1 MPGSCDVVV
10 VGGGQAALAAGYY
23 LRRAGLDYVILD
35 AQSRPGGAWR
45 HGWESLRLF
54 SPAEYSPLP
63 GWGMPRQES
72 EEFPTAGHVVD
83 YLRAYEQRYELP
95 VRRPVRVREVR
106 RAGER
111 LAVRTDAGEWLARY
125 VISATGTWEC
135 PYMPDV
141 PGRAEFAGRQVHT
154 VNYTSPEEFRGQ
166 RVVVVGGGN
175 SAAQI
180 LAEVSRVAEATWVT
194 LRPARFMPDDVDG
207 RVLFGVATRKAA
219 GDAGE
224 SVSDLGDIVM
234 LPSVREARDR
244 GVLRPRPMFAR
255 VTERGVR
262 WADGT
267 EEPCDAVIWCTGFRP
282 NLTHLAPLLPGWRQG
297 KVAVEGTRSV
307 DEPYLYLLGY
317 GDWTGPASATLVGAG
332 RTAKATVADIASRL
346 SRRKLHHP
354 RTLTRHRTHHRRH
367 PPRHRQPRRGSR
379 DRAARLTTRT
389 RDHAAEPPPGA
400 DPRWQSC
407 P

>member
-1 MPGSCDVVV
+1 M
-10 VGGGQAALAAGYY
+10 
-23 LRRAGLDYVILD
+23 
-35 AQSRPGGAWR
+35 
-45 HGWESLRLF
+45 F

-111 LAVRTDAGEWLARY
+111 LARY

-234 LPSVREARDR
+234 VPSVREARDR

-255 VTERGVR
+255 LTERGVR

-267 EEPCDAVIWCTGFRP
+267 EGPCDAVIWCTGFRP

-307 DEPYLYLLGY
+307 DEPHLYLLGY

-346 SRRKLHHP
+346 SESL
-354 RTLTRHRTHHRRH
+354 
-367 PPRHRQPRRGSR
+367 
-379 DRAARLTTRT
+379 
-389 RDHAAEPPPGA
+389 
-400 DPRWQSC
+400 
-407 P
+407 

>member
-10 VGGGQAALAAGYY
+10 VGGGQAGLAAGYY

-35 AQSRPGGAWR
+35 AQTHSGGAWR

-63 GWGMPRQES
+63 GWGMPRQEG
-72 EEFPTAGHVVD
+72 EEFPTAEHVVD
-83 YLRAYEQRYELP
+83 YLRAYEQRYDLR

-111 LAVRTDAGEWLARY
+111 LAVQTDAGAWLARY
-125 VISATGTWEC
+125 VISATGTWER
-135 PYMPDV
+135 PYLPDI
-141 PGRAEFAGRQVHT
+141 PGRAEFVGRQLHT
-154 VNYTSPEEFRGQ
+154 VNYTSPEAFRGQ

-234 LPSVREARDR
+234 VPSVRDARKR
-244 GVLRPRPMFAR
+244 GVLHPRPMFAR
-255 VTERGVR
+255 LTAHGVY

-267 EEPCDAVIWCTGFRP
+267 EQPCDAVIWCTGFRP
-282 NLTHLAPLLPGWRQG
+282 NLTHLAPILPGWRQG
-297 KVAVEGTRSV
+297 EVSVESTRSV
-307 DEPYLYLLGY
+307 DEPRLYLLGY

-332 RTAKATVADIASRL
+332 RTAKATVADIS
-346 SRRKLHHP
+346 
-354 RTLTRHRTHHRRH
+354 
-367 PPRHRQPRRGSR
+367 
-379 DRAARLTTRT
+379 ARL
-389 RDHAAEPPPGA
+389 AG
-400 DPRWQSC
+400 
-407 P
+407 

>member
-10 VGGGQAALAAGYY
+10 VGGGQAGLAAGYY
-23 LRRAGLDYVILD
+23 LRRTGLDYVILD
-35 AQSRPGGAWR
+35 AQPHPGGAWR

-63 GWGMPRQES
+63 GWGMPRQEG

-83 YLRAYEQRYELP
+83 YLRVYERRYDLP
-95 VRRPVRVREVR
+95 LRRPVRVQEVR
-106 RAGER
+106 RAGEH
-111 LAVRTDAGEWLARY
+111 LAVDTDAGTWSARY

-135 PYMPDV
+135 PYVPEI
-141 PGRAEFAGRQVHT
+141 PGRGEFAGRQLHT
-154 VNYTSPEEFRGQ
+154 VHYTSPEDFRGQ

-180 LAEVSRVAEATWVT
+180 LAEVSRVADATWVT
-194 LRPARFMPDDVDG
+194 LRPARLMPDDVDG

-219 GDAGE
+219 GAAGGGVRE
-224 SVSDLGDIVM
+224 LGDIVM
-234 LPSVREARDR
+234 VPSVREARDR
-244 GVLRPRPMFAR
+244 GVLHPRPMFVR
-255 VTERGVR
+255 LTERGVW

-297 KVAVEGTRSV
+297 KAVVEGTRSV
-307 DEPYLYLLGY
+307 DEGRLYLLGY
-317 GDWTGPASATLVGAG
+317 GDWTGAASATLVGAG

-346 SRRKLHHP
+346 RESP
-354 RTLTRHRTHHRRH
+354 
-367 PPRHRQPRRGSR
+367 
-379 DRAARLTTRT
+379 
-389 RDHAAEPPPGA
+389 
-400 DPRWQSC
+400 
-407 P
+407 

>member
-10 VGGGQAALAAGYY
+10 VGGGQAGLAAGYY

-35 AQSRPGGAWR
+35 TRQQPGGAWR

-63 GWGMPRQES
+63 GWGMPRQEG
-72 EEFPTAGHVVD
+72 EDFPTAGHVVD
-83 YLRAYEQRYELP
+83 YLRAYEQRYDLP

-111 LAVRTDAGEWLARY
+111 LAVDTEAGTWSARY

-135 PYMPDV
+135 PYVPDI
-141 PGRAEFAGRQVHT
+141 PGREHFGGRQLHT
-154 VNYTSPEEFRGQ
+154 VDYTSPEEFRGQ

-180 LAEVSRVAEATWVT
+180 LAEVSRVAETTWVT

-219 GDAGE
+219 GGSGE
-224 SVSDLGDIVM
+224 SVGDLGDIVM
-234 LPSVREARDR
+234 VPSVRDARDR
-244 GVLRPRPMFAR
+244 GVLHSRPMFAR
-255 VTERGVR
+255 LTEHGVR
-262 WADGT
+262 WADGI
-267 EEPCDAVIWCTGFRP
+267 EQPCDAVIWCTGFRP
-282 NLTHLAPLLPGWRQG
+282 DLSHLASLLPGWRQG
-297 KVAVEGTRSV
+297 TVAVEGTRSV
-307 DEPYLYLLGY
+307 DEGRLYLLGY

-332 RTAKATVADIASRL
+332 RTAKATVADIASRVRE
-346 SRRKLHHP
+346 SP
-354 RTLTRHRTHHRRH
+354 
-367 PPRHRQPRRGSR
+367 
-379 DRAARLTTRT
+379 
-389 RDHAAEPPPGA
+389 
-400 DPRWQSC
+400 
-407 P
+407 